1 MNVPVNIIR
10 NSYVVNHIVT
20 VEVEVVDMRVLVIEI
35 SLESFKS
42 LRLLKKL
49 HNRVEVQIV
58 TRETQVLLG
67 VVLCPD

>member
-1 MNVPVNIIR
+1 MYVPVYIIR
-10 NSYVVNHIVT
+10 NSYVIDHIVS

-42 LRLLKKL
+42 LRLLEKL

-58 TRETQVLLG
+58 TRETQVLLRII
-67 VVLCPD
+67 LCPD

>member
-1 MNVPVNIIR
+1 MHVPVFIIR

-20 VEVEVVDMRVLVIEI
+20 VEVEVVDVRVLVIEI

-42 LRLLKKL
+42 LRLLEEL

-58 TRETQVLLG
+58 TRETQVFLG
-67 VVLCPD
+67 IVLCPD